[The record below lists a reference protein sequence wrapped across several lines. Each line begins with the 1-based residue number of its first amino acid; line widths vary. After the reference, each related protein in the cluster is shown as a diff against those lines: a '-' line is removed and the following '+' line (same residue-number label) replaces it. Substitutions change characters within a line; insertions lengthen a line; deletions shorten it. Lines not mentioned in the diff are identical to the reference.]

1 MVAAIVCCPGYARGG
16 FRSLRS
22 RRSVGRADRRA
33 VRASAEARRGRRGRG
48 VQDLPRGRASRHTT
62 RHGAVARNL
71 PGRGGATHAPD
82 QVRAARLP
90 LAPLHAAAA
99 HRRNCDAR
107 PDERR
112 ALRARSRPRDL
123 ALRARVL
130 RRGFSRGARDVRRG
144 ARRDPGGTLRGALD
158 PSWAVLPISRRPD
171 RAHAGPATA
180 SAALAGRDLTGGRG
194 RGRRARRQ
202 HRRDRAERS
211 DERGRRALLRGV
223 EQEIGRE
230 GADGGH
236 PAPRVR
242 GRDRRRGDRRRARG
256 LPGLVRQPDEP
267 LASVQHGARPVRRD
281 ARARAHHRRGDRRLA
296 GDGARRSR
304 TPPGGHRLQLFR
316 GPLHVRESV
325 VRAGE
330 PLAGLVEH
338 RSHAEVP

>member
-1 MVAAIVCCPGYARGG
+1 
-16 FRSLRS
+16 
-22 RRSVGRADRRA
+22 
-33 VRASAEARRGRRGRG
+33 GRG
-48 VQDLPRGRASRHTT
+48 ISPYE
-62 RHGAVARNL
+62 
-71 PGRGGATHAPD
+71 
-82 QVRAARLP
+82 
-90 LAPLHAAAA
+90 LAY
-99 HRRNCDAR
+99 CG
-107 PDERR
+107 
-112 ALRARSRPRDL
+112 
-123 ALRARVL
+123 
-130 RRGFSRGARDVRRG
+130 RGFSRGARDVRRG

-202 HRRDRAERS
+202 HRRDRTERS

-267 LASVQHGARPVRRD
+267 LASVQHGARPVLAETLERALTID
-281 ARARAHHRRGDRRLA
+281 AAIVGSPATVRAEVERHLAATGCNYFVGRFMYGNLSYEQASRSLAFWSTEVMPRFLSAEWGDPPQ
-296 GDGARRSR
+296 
-304 TPPGGHRLQLFR
+304 TPPALNQ
-316 GPLHVRESV
+316 PT
-325 VRAGE
+325 
-330 PLAGLVEH
+330 
-338 RSHAEVP
+338 